1 MNKQERI
8 TQIKDFLSRFGDL
21 SNIELNQ
28 NYSHAYS
35 LAEIESKTENLFF
48 CWWVNEPKKWWVN
61 RTTKPWDIIYKNYFA
76 IDIDLRKQY
85 AQANWCEPNNVT
97 DEQLFQQ
104 IDSVKDML
112 SQDPLLKQRSYIVF
126 TWNWCHVYY
135 CGYRWDIKNWE
146 LTADEYHD
154 GVMEVYRSWNIFTT
168 NIRWEFN
175 YFYSDGST
183 ANIDRILRLPY
194 SYNAKPTNKDGRKI
208 PVKILYQQDEVSDM
222 VEHLKEYAQR
232 YREFQKSINKVVYKD
247 EKPSDVTWFMWAF
260 VKYCDTQVPIRDVLD
275 KLWIRYSWH
284 AIYEWDRKTNWWK
297 IWNNCVVNHSKD
309 SSDSERAQW
318 WCYSFVKHY
327 LRHTER
333 KETINR
339 FKENFESV
347 RERAEKNKDSFQKEE
362 KKEEFKIPTYSYSR
376 QDKAFYYPS
385 PIFDDVL
392 WCIYKWELVTIVADW
407 NAWKTTF
414 ALDMI
419 LRNTRL
425 GSKCFYLNLEFPLG
439 ITFEKKRQDIHG
451 KTKITMT
458 QLTDE
463 EKVDLNNYV
472 TMQLSKFDN
481 DTMVW
486 ISINDLIKK
495 LAELKEK
502 GYELVFVDTFS
513 KIDWNMWWDSWSS
526 QNKSMVLLQDFVWK
540 TWLSVVMLHH
550 NNKKKEFSWSKK
562 IFDLSNVFVTI
573 SIDERIWT
581 DTRVYELKKDKN
593 SRNAKMFARYEKW
606 EYILDEVF

>member
-1 MNKQERI
+1 MDKQERT
-8 TQIKDFLSRFGDL
+8 TQIKDFLSHFGDL
-21 SNIELNQ
+21 KNIELNQ

-35 LAEIESKTENLFF
+35 LQELESKTENLFF
-48 CWWVNEPKKWWVN
+48 CWWVNEPKKWGVN

-85 AQANWCEPNNVT
+85 AQANWCEPNDVT

-175 YFYSDGST
+175 YYYSDGST

-222 VEHLKEYAQR
+222 VEHLKEYAEK

-347 RERAEKNKDSFQKEE
+347 REWAEKNKDNFQKEE
-362 KKEEFKIPTYSYSR
+362 KKEIVVPEIKYDSTSVAYKLADPVF
-376 QDKAFYYPS
+376 
-385 PIFDDVL
+385 DVL
-392 WCIYKWELVTIVADW
+392 WCMYKWDMVTIVAEW
-407 NAWKTTF
+407 NSWKTTF
-414 ALDMI
+414 ALDI
-419 LRNTRL
+419 CRRNEAE
-425 GSKCFYLNLEFPLG
+425 GHKCFYLNLEFWLET
-439 ITFEKKRQDIHG
+439 TFQRRWQELHNL
-451 KTKITMT
+451 TKID
-458 QLTDE
+458 LTKISELDRQN
-463 EKVDLNNYV
+463 LNNYV
-472 TMQLSKFDN
+472 AKCLE
-481 DTMVW
+481 W
-486 ISINDLIKK
+486 IHHDSRKSITIE
-495 LAELKEK
+495 ELKELLIDLWK
-502 GYELVFVDTFS
+502 QWYELVIIDTFS
-513 KIDWNMWWDSWSS
+513 KIEWNMGNWARWC
-526 QNKSMVLLQDFVWK
+526 QNQCMSELEDLANK
-540 TWLSVVMLHH
+540 TWLVIVSLHH
-550 NNKKKEFSWSKK
+550 TNRVKKFSWSQK
-562 IFDLSNVFVTI
+562 IFDLSKVFYTI
-573 SIDERIWT
+573 TVLDET
-581 DTRVYELKKDKN
+581 TRTYACEKDKFWCTGKEVDV
-593 SRNAKMFARYEKW
+593 SYKAW
-606 EYILDEVF
+606 EYRLSAPAF

>member
-1 MNKQERI
+1 MKKEERLNK
-8 TQIKDFLSRFGDL
+8 IKEFLSTFWG
-21 SNIELNQ
+21 IE
-28 NYSHAYS
+28 HV
-35 LAEIESKTENLFF
+35 EISQWYHTCYWIDEIGSITDDLFF
-48 CWWVNEPKKWWVN
+48 CGWVKNPKRWWVARNTKK
-61 RTTKPWDIIYKNYFA
+61 TDIWEKNYFA

-85 AQANWCEPNNVT
+85 ATINNCDFKDVP
-97 DEQLFQQ
+97 DEALYQQ
-104 IDSVKDML
+104 IDSIKEML
-112 SQDPLLKQRSYIVF
+112 SWHPLLSQWRYIVF
-126 TWNWCHVYY
+126 TWNGCHVYFV
-135 CGYRWDIKNWE
+135 WDSTNISPEDYQDWVKE
-146 LTADEYHD
+146 I
-154 GVMEVYRSWNIFTT
+154 YRSRNMYT
-168 NIRWEFN
+168 NSIWWEFN
-175 YFYSDGST
+175 YYFADNST
-183 ANIDRILRLPY
+183 ANIDRILRIPFSFNTKETNPGGKKAVRIVYENNEKSEMVANLSVY
-194 SYNAKPTNKDGRKI
+194 AEAYRYFVKKNNEVEYKPEIENKIDTG
-208 PVKILYQQDEVSDM
+208 
-222 VEHLKEYAQR
+222 
-232 YREFQKSINKVVYKD
+232 
-247 EKPSDVTWFMWAF
+247 FMTAF
-260 VKYCDTQVPIRDVLD
+260 VERCNQLKIRDVLD
-275 KLWIRYSWH
+275 KLWIRYSGNSV
-284 AIYEWDRKTNWWK
+284 YEWDRKTNWRK
-297 IWNNCVVNHSKD
+297 IWDNWVFNFSDD
-309 SSDSERAQW
+309 SSDYDRAVW
-318 WCYSFVKHY
+318 RAYSFVKKY

-339 FKENFESV
+339 FKENFKEIA
-347 RERAEKNKDSFQKEE
+347 ERAEENWNKFKKEE

-439 ITFEKKRQDIHG
+439 ITFEKKRQDVHG

-458 QLTDE
+458 QLTDA
-463 EKVDLNNYV
+463 EKIDLNNYV